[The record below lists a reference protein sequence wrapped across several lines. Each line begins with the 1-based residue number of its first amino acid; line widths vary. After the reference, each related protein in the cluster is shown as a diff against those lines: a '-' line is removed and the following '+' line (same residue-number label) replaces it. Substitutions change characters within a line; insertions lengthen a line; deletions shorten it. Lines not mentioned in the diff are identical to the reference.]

1 MTMRFQFI
9 VLSAGLVL
17 IGCGGPPPARSGAD
31 VSTTAGMTP
40 QQIAAGTVEMFEGK
54 WSLDARVTPPGET
67 KPSPMKMDLDCQRT
81 AGGKAVRCTYVARMA
96 GQPDGE
102 GSILIGYDTYGAK
115 VHFMAMTSDD
125 EVHDH
130 VCTWKD
136 KQNLDCGVLEG
147 GLGGQKVAEELR
159 FRCDGPGS
167 LSFYSNS
174 RFADGKSLL
183 IEAAGK
189 RRESA
194 VARAVSHPGG
204 V

>member
-1 MTMRFQFI
+1 MTMRFHFI
-9 VLSAGLVL
+9 VVTGLTLV
-17 IGCGGPPPARSGAD
+17 GCGGPAPTRSSAD

-40 QQIAAGTVEMFEGK
+40 EQIAAGTVEMFEGK

-67 KPSPMKMDLDCQRT
+67 KPSPMKMELDCQRT
-81 AGGKAVRCTYVARMA
+81 AGGKAVRCTYVGRMA

-102 GSILIGYDTYGAK
+102 GSILIGYDTFGGK

-130 VCTWKD
+130 VCTWRD
-136 KQNLDCGVLEG
+136 KQNLDCGVLHG

-159 FRCDGPGS
+159 FRCDGPGN
-167 LSFYSNS
+167 LALYSNS

-183 IEAAGK
+183 IEAVGK
-189 RRESA
+189 RQAA
-194 VARAVSHPGG
+194 VAQR
-204 V
+204 